1 MKILILSIAILVSA
15 CSTTKKNNVVINDT
29 EKETVETKPST
40 EAAKDCYTD
49 RKTTS
54 RVNDQSVEVKEI
66 AGTFMFVYNNTRLQP
81 CDLPKEYKRTGVRL
95 IVSGDVREIFPTERR
110 AGTPFFCTEMK
121 PEMRREH

>member
-66 AGTFMFVYNNTRLQP
+66 AGTFMFVYNNTRLHP
-81 CDLPKEYKRTGVRL
+81 CELPKDYARDGIKL
-95 IVSGDVREIFPTERR
+95 LVSGEVREIFPTERR